1 MSDRCCWCAML
12 LLPLVT
18 RLLPSSSW
26 SSGLHVEAIVQA
38 CLEGPTS
45 ALPTEAKGPIVLERG
60 GAENLGL
67 PVDGLTRLT
76 LEHNGTAPRRVSKSF
91 AEWMRAGRGPRRR
104 HAG

>member
-1 MSDRCCWCAML
+1 ML

-45 ALPTEAKGPIVLERG
+45 ALPTEAKGPIVLERRPR
-60 GAENLGL
+60 LRGL
-67 PVDGLTRLT
+67 ATSTR
-76 LEHNGTAPRRVSKSF
+76 ESR
-91 AEWMRAGRGPRRR
+91 
-104 HAG
+104 